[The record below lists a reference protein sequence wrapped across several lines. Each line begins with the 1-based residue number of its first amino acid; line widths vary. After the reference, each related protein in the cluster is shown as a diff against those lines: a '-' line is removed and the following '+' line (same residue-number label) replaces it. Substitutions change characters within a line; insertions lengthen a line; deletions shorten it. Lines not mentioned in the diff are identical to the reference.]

1 VVRRTDVAV
10 RDAAAM
16 VLRLRQVAL
25 VAHDLA
31 AAEAEV
37 TSSLDVE
44 LCFRDP
50 GVGEFGLHNALFPIG
65 DTFLEIVSPLHDG
78 TTAGRLLERRGGNG
92 GYMVLVQTDDLD
104 ETRRRIDATGT
115 RLVYTAQGESILG
128 LHLHPRDLGGA
139 IVSIDRS
146 EPAEDWE
153 WAGPDWRPHVRTST
167 VTTIAAVEIQADDPT
182 AMAARW
188 AEVIGGTLDASGTVL
203 QFDSG
208 AVRFVPVADGRGE
221 GVSGVDVAAADPAR
235 RGTAVVACGT
245 RFRFV

>member
-1 VVRRTDVAV
+1 VV

-31 AAEAEV
+31 PAEAEV
-37 TSSLDVE
+37 SSLLDVE

-104 ETRRRIDATGT
+104 ETRRRIEATGT
-115 RLVYTAQGESILG
+115 RLVFTAQGESILG

-146 EPAEDWE
+146 DPPEDWE
-153 WAGPDWRPHVRTST
+153 WAGPSWRDHVRTGT
-167 VTTIAAVEIQADDPT
+167 VTTIAAVEIQADDPP

-188 AEVIGGTLDASGTVL
+188 AEVIGGTIDAAGTTL
-203 QFDSG
+203 RFDTG
-208 AVRFVPVADGRGE
+208 AVRFVPVTDGRGE

-235 RGTAVVACGT
+235 RGTEGVACGT